1 MRGMAMDKLRQYV
14 GLTGRLGEEQ
24 ARDYYEY
31 GRSTAVVSYLKYP
44 WENYTAQVNAT
55 DAMVTEQY
63 EARKDAFA
71 IPARAKVAYLLMTP
85 ATLADVSTIT
95 DQEAEAYYAER
106 KESFKV
112 EEQVKARHILI
123 RLDEDAPE
131 ADVAKAM
138 DTVRKIQAELQA
150 GKSFE
155 EAAAEYTEDPSGTQT
170 GGELGWFGRNRM
182 VKPFEDAAFALEK
195 GAVSE
200 PVRTQFGFHL
210 IKVDD
215 RKAAGYEDFKD
226 VAEEIRLL
234 IARDRAAEALQD
246 RMDQALEMILMD
258 EGLDAVAKA
267 IGLGLEVRETGYFT
281 REQGPA
287 ELAGLS
293 AENAATLFDLAL
305 NATTQSPLSYEDG
318 YVLATKTEQ
327 AAPSVQPLDEVREG
341 LVATIVRTEAMKLA
355 KADADADLALLMKG
369 EAPAVADTEA
379 AVETEPFGR
388 QGNIPGLGSNQQF
401 VAKAFETDP
410 GSWLPES
417 FAFPTGYVLAR
428 TVSVTPPTE
437 EQWATEKDMW
447 IASLNQRTEE
457 QAIQAFVADLRAGA
471 DVQLT
476 NPALLD
482 N

>member
-1 MRGMAMDKLRQYV
+1 
-14 GLTGRLGEEQ
+14 
-24 ARDYYEY
+24 
-31 GRSTAVVSYLKYP
+31 
-44 WENYTAQVNAT
+44 
-55 DAMVTEQY
+55 
-63 EARKDAFA
+63 
-71 IPARAKVAYLLMTP
+71 
-85 ATLADVSTIT
+85 
-95 DQEAEAYYAER
+95 
-106 KESFKV
+106 
-112 EEQVKARHILI
+112 
-123 RLDEDAPE
+123 
-131 ADVAKAM
+131 
-138 DTVRKIQAELQA
+138 
-150 GKSFE
+150 
-155 EAAAEYTEDPSGTQT
+155 
-170 GGELGWFGRNRM
+170 
-182 VKPFEDAAFALEK
+182 
-195 GAVSE
+195 
-200 PVRTQFGFHL
+200 
-210 IKVDD
+210 
-215 RKAAGYEDFKD
+215 
-226 VAEEIRLL
+226 
-234 IARDRAAEALQD
+234 
-246 RMDQALEMILMD
+246 MDQALEMILMD

-293 AENAATLFDLAL
+293 TENAATLFDLAL